1 MKEKRAYIT
10 AIVATL
16 FCPCCAL
23 PAFLS
28 LLGSTGLVSGF
39 GWFHQLRPL
48 FFIIAISSLGYLWY
62 SYFKHSRSTET
73 GCNHDCNHDHSLYH
87 NKYFLIGMTV
97 FIVSANVIS
106 LVL

>member
-62 SYFKHSRSTET
+62 SYFKHSRSTEHAA
-73 GCNHDCNHDHSLYH
+73 CCSVDKPSLYH

-97 FIVSANVIS
+97 FILSMNVIS
-106 LVL
+106 VVL

>member
-39 GWFHQLRPL
+39 EWFHQLRPL
-48 FFIIAISSLGYLWY
+48 FYIIALSSLGYLWY

-73 GCNHDCNHDHSLYH
+73 ACCSADKPNLYH

-97 FIVSANVIS
+97 FILSMNVIS